1 MTTDRDELHR
11 RLVDRLN
18 QLDDEGLGQLDQ
30 LLGESIFAS
39 HPADAGQDEPRLL
52 SRRQLLAGL
61 LAGGAALGTSNLATA
76 WYAREQGIVV
86 GRQAGAEAARAQM
99 MAESSPTWHQMQA
112 EIDAL
117 RGLVAHYEALES
129 IDLDGAVAGSIE
141 RFEAVIASL
150 RAVSRPVVDGIDA
163 VRAGLERFEAAVPAI
178 RQGIAHVDDALN
190 ALDERLDAL
199 RQVLAEI
206 VERAEPIA
214 EGLGAFF
221 DTVLERIP
229 FGVGERIEMVVQR
242 LRQLI
247 EAVPAT
253 VVAVRERLLGPLQT
267 TWFADPDEDGVEA
280 GLLAPI
286 RTRLL
291 DPTEQLM
298 SSLDDVAANWQHEV
312 VEPARQALA
321 QREAARKAL
330 AAYRQRHGL

>member
-18 QLDDEGLGQLDQ
+18 QLDDEALEQLDQ
-30 LLGESIFAS
+30 LLGESIFAP
-39 HPADAGQDEPRLL
+39 HPADSSQDEPRLL

-61 LAGGAALGTSNLATA
+61 LAGGAVLGTSNLATA
-76 WYAREQGIVV
+76 WYAREQGLLA

-99 MAESSPTWHQMQA
+99 MAEAGPAWHQMQT

-129 IDLDGAVAGSIE
+129 IDLDSAVAGSIE
-141 RFEAVIASL
+141 RFEAAIASL
-150 RAVSRPVVDGIDA
+150 RAVSRPVVNGIDT
-163 VRAGLERFEAAVPAI
+163 VRSGLEPFEAAVPAI

-190 ALDERLDAL
+190 ALDERLEAL

-214 EGLGAFF
+214 DSLGAFF
-221 DTVLERIP
+221 NTVLDRIP
-229 FGVGERIEMVVQR
+229 FGVGERIELVVQR
-242 LRQLI
+242 LRQLT
-247 EAVPAT
+247 EAVPETVAT
-253 VVAVRERLLGPLQT
+253 VRERLLSPLRT
-267 TWFADPDEDGVEA
+267 TWFADPAEGGVEA

-291 DPTEQLM
+291 DPTEQLL
-298 SSLDDVAANWQHEV
+298 SSLDDVATNWQREV

-321 QREAARKAL
+321 QRETARKAL
-330 AAYRQRHGL
+330 ATYKQRHGL